1 MRQVITYLL
10 YGVAFLVAAV
20 LVLAVVGLVVAVV
33 VSIARSFFVLRHA
46 ESDGP
51 GAGWTPTD
59 EVFRDPGTGR
69 TMRVWVDGTGDRNY
83 VAEQPG

>member
-1 MRQVITYLL
+1 MITYAL

-20 LVLAVVGLVVAVV
+20 LVLGMFALVVAVV
-33 VSIARSFFVLRHA
+33 VSVAKSFFVRRHG

-51 GAGWTPTD
+51 AAGWTATD

-69 TMRVWVDGTGDRNY
+69 TMRVWVDGTGARNY
-83 VAEQPG
+83 VAEGPG